1 MRATRAVSPSGACGA
16 TMRLRQLIPGAETG
30 CPRDVVRRL
39 STDLTLYERGEPVS
53 YAVGRQRGAVI
64 GESERM
70 ILSFSTRV
78 RQKLGLA
85 VVAGLLAAGA
95 SARAEQA
102 TAPQLFVTGAEPDAR
117 AGTLT
122 ISGGNFGT
130 RPFVTFEL
138 IPLDIRTATDTLILA
153 VAPVATIP
161 AGEYLLTVSRGPAPA
176 DNASLPMTLGATE
189 PSPAGGANPF
199 QPIPN
204 MPDTPEPPNPSAEAL
219 PSLTSEG
226 PAAQVGDRVISLEEV
241 DREWRRSDPFGYL
254 ELIRRVYKVR
264 QRILTTMVTD
274 ELLAREAAAR
284 GVSVEALLAEEV
296 SQRVIPMADSA
307 VVSLYLSLGNTRG
320 ATLDQMRPALR
331 AWLERH
337 SEPELAKMSFVEE
350 LKKVST
356 RAVILLEA
364 PRVQVERAAQ
374 DATLG
379 PDAAPVEIVAFGDFQ
394 SAEYARFAQAFS
406 RVRDTFGDRVRFV
419 FKHLPTLGPQ
429 SVAGAEA
436 ALCANGQDRFWAYHD
451 ALLVLDVVNDARIR
465 ASATAI
471 GLNHEA
477 FSSCV
482 ERREFRGVIP
492 RALAEAGGYGIQTSP
507 SFLVNG
513 RLAPSP
519 PPFLA
524 PYEYFKLL
532 IEEELSR
539 LVPNRRR

>member
-1 MRATRAVSPSGACGA
+1 
-16 TMRLRQLIPGAETG
+16 
-30 CPRDVVRRL
+30 
-39 STDLTLYERGEPVS
+39 
-53 YAVGRQRGAVI
+53 
-64 GESERM
+64 M
-70 ILSFSTRV
+70 ILSFRTRV
-78 RQKLGLA
+78 RQKLSLA
-85 VVAGLLAAGA
+85 VLAGLLAAGA
-95 SARAEQA
+95 SARAAQA
-102 TAPQLFVTGAEPDAR
+102 PAPQLFVTSAVPDPS

-153 VAPVATIP
+153 VAPVDAIP

-189 PSPAGGANPF
+189 PSPVGGANGL
-199 QPIPN
+199 QPSRA
-204 MPDTPEPPNPSAEAL
+204 MPGRPEPPSSGVEVLSL
-219 PSLTSEG
+219 PAADG
-226 PAAQVGDRVISLEEV
+226 PAAQVGDRLISIEEV
-241 DREWRRSDPFGYL
+241 DREWRRAEPFGYL
-254 ELIRRVYKVR
+254 QLMRQVYEVR
-264 QRILTTMVTD
+264 QRILNTMVTD

-284 GVSVEALLAEEV
+284 GVSVKALLADEV

-337 SEPELAKMSFVEE
+337 SEPELAKVSFVEE

-356 RAVILLEA
+356 RAEILLEA
-364 PRVQVERAAQ
+364 PRVQVERAAH
-374 DATLG
+374 DVALG
-379 PDAAPVEIVAFGDFQ
+379 PRAAPVEVVAFGDFR
-394 SAEYARFAQAFS
+394 SAEYGRFAQVFS
-406 RVRDTFGDRVRFV
+406 RVRDTFGDRIRFV
-419 FKHLPTLGPQ
+419 FKNLPTLGPQ
-429 SVAGAEA
+429 SVAAAEA
-436 ALCANGQDRFWAYHD
+436 ALCANEQDRFWEYHD
-451 ALLVLDVVNDARIR
+451 TLVTVDVVDAVRITQ
-465 ASATAI
+465 SATAI
-471 GLNHEA
+471 GLNPDA
-477 FSSCV
+477 FSGCV
-482 ERREFRGVIP
+482 ERRDFRDVIP
-492 RALAEAGGYGIQTSP
+492 RALAEANRYGIQTSP

-539 LVPNRRR
+539 LVPSRRR

>member
-1 MRATRAVSPSGACGA
+1 
-16 TMRLRQLIPGAETG
+16 
-30 CPRDVVRRL
+30 
-39 STDLTLYERGEPVS
+39 
-53 YAVGRQRGAVI
+53 
-64 GESERM
+64 M
-70 ILSFSTRV
+70 ILCHRTRV

-85 VVAGLLAAGA
+85 IVAGLLAAGA

-117 AGTLT
+117 AGILT

-130 RPFVTFEL
+130 RPIVTFEL
-138 IPLDIRTATDTLILA
+138 IPLDIRTATDTLIVA
-153 VAPVATIP
+153 VAPVDAIP
-161 AGEYLLTVSRGPAPA
+161 AGEYLLTVSRGPAPSE
-176 DNASLPMTLGATE
+176 NASLPMTFGATE
-189 PSPAGGANPF
+189 PSPAGGANLL
-199 QPIPN
+199 QPSPN
-204 MPDTPEPPNPSAEAL
+204 MPDTPEPPNPSAEAQ

-226 PAAQVGDRVISLEEV
+226 TAAQVGDRVISLEEV

-254 ELIRRVYKVR
+254 ELIRRVYEVR

-284 GVSVEALLAEEV
+284 GVSVEGLLAEEV

-307 VVSLYLSLGNTRG
+307 VVSLYLSLNNTRG

-356 RAVILLEA
+356 RVEIRLEA
-364 PRVQVERAAQ
+364 PRVQVERAPDEVAI
-374 DATLG
+374 G
-379 PDAAPVEIVAFGDFQ
+379 PDPAPVEIVAFGDFR
-394 SAEYARFAQAFS
+394 SAEYGRFARVFS
-406 RVRDTFGDRVRFV
+406 KIRDTFGDRIRIV
-419 FKHLPTLGPQ
+419 FRTLPTLGPE
-429 SVAGAEA
+429 SVAAAEA
-436 ALCANGQDRFWAYHD
+436 ALCANAQGRFWEYHD
-451 ALLVLDVVNDARIR
+451 TLVAVDVVNAVGITR
-465 ASATAI
+465 SATAI
-471 GLNHEA
+471 SLNPGA
-477 FSSCV
+477 FSGCV
-482 ERREFRGVIP
+482 ERREFRDVIP
-492 RALAEAGGYGIQTSP
+492 RALAEAHRYGIQTSP

-513 RLAPSP
+513 RLAPSA

-539 LVPNRRR
+539 LVASRRR